1 LSNTEL
7 IYDVIYAMKNNVMWD
22 NTDILGVT
30 LSAGIS
36 SIPTVSPDFIPI
48 TGYDDSTAP
57 FILYSFI
64 TKTES
69 DDQYYFYT
77 DTMRFYV
84 YDTSIDRMW
93 AISRALKEY
102 LNVGD
107 DVEGIKSQIPNDSR
121 YRIVFSKLFSSL
133 TMPPIERE
141 GFVSTVNE
149 FKVKYVLL

>member
-1 LSNTEL
+1 VSNTEI
-7 IYDVIYAMKNNVMWD
+7 IYDIIHAIKNNVMWD
-22 NTDILGVT
+22 DSSTLGVS
-30 LSAGIS
+30 LNAGIS
-36 SIPTVSPDFIPI
+36 SIPTASPDFIPI
-48 TGYDDSTAP
+48 TGYDDSEGP
-57 FILYSFI
+57 FVLYSFL

-69 DDQYYFYT
+69 DEVYWIYEET
-77 DTMRFYV
+77 IRFYV

-107 DVEGIKSQIPNDSR
+107 DVEQLKSDIPSDSR
-121 YRIVFSKLFSSL
+121 YRILLSKLFTSM
-133 TMPPIERE
+133 TMPPIERD

>member
-1 LSNTEL
+1 LANTEF
-7 IYDVIYAMKNNVMWD
+7 IYDLIHAMKNNIMWD
-22 NTDILGVT
+22 DGSTIGVS
-30 LSAGIS
+30 LSYGVS

-48 TGYDDSTAP
+48 TGYDDSVAP

-64 TKTES
+64 TRTES
-69 DDQYYFYT
+69 DEQYYFYT

-93 AISRALKEY
+93 AISRAIKEF

-107 DVEGIKSQIPNDSR
+107 DVESIKSQIPSDSR
-121 YRIVFSKLFSSL
+121 YRIVYSKLFSSL
-133 TMPPIERE
+133 TMPPIERD

-149 FKVKYVLL
+149 FRVKYVLL